1 MTSLMCPLSKEKQVG
16 LSLRMPW
23 ALPPP
28 GILAQDYCWGTVEL
42 PGEVQAPR
50 MYPVETTVSKCA
62 LP

>member
-1 MTSLMCPLSKEKQVG
+1 MTSLMCPLSKEKQVS

-28 GILAQDYCWGTVEL
+28 GILAQEYCWGILEL
-42 PGEVQAPR
+42 PREVPGPQNVSSGDHGEQIP
-50 MYPVETTVSKCA
+50 